1 MAEADL
7 VNAPRVLVKACGIV
21 KRYGARLAVDAVDL
35 EVHAGEIYGL
45 IGPDGAGKSSL
56 LKAIAGVLSY
66 DQGSLRVFDTQ
77 LDSERAAERV
87 KDQIGLMPQ
96 RLGQNLYGDLSVEE
110 NIDYFAGLRG
120 IGGAELKARKDN
132 LLRSTRLENFRDRAM
147 KNLSGGMKQK
157 LGLVCTLIHE
167 PRLLIL
173 DEPTTGIDPVSRRE
187 FWTFLNRLLKQKE
200 ITALVST
207 AYMNEASQFHRLSL
221 IHDGKIIASGKPEQ
235 IRRMAPGCIV
245 RTVAE
250 NQVEALDRLAAE
262 FGQVEAF
269 GASVRVFVADNDQQQ
284 AQAKVEAALNDIRHD
299 ACEAIEPE
307 LEDVFVALLRSTCE
321 RTCAQPENPAA
332 REDAATD
339 QANGFAGDGIA
350 IEADNLTRWF
360 GKFRAVE
367 QVSFQIPKG
376 QIFGLLGA
384 NGAGKSTVIKML
396 IGILA
401 PNQGRGRVAG
411 VDMRSAGRLIRERI
425 GYMSQAFS
433 LYLDLTVAENIRLY
447 AGIYG
452 LRPDQ
457 TRARID
463 STLEIAG
470 LRTFSGELCA
480 SLPIGLRQRLALG
493 CALIHRP
500 RVLFLDEPTSGVDP
514 LGRRAFWEALF
525 HLSRVENVTILVT
538 THYMA
543 EAERCDHVA
552 LMHAGRIVAAASQD
566 RLKADVESEIGQPFE
581 LQTDQPLPVL
591 DVLHAIGFPSSTL
604 FGPNIHL
611 FAPAPEQD
619 LQRIRA
625 ALGARGLNL
634 KQAARRRL
642 SMEDAF
648 VHIVTKLEGGAEVRK
663 PERQS

>member
-7 VNAPRVLVKACGIV
+7 VDAPRVLVKACGIV

-66 DQGSLRVFDTQ
+66 EQGSLLVFDTQ
-77 LDSERAAERV
+77 LDSERAGERV
-87 KDQIGLMPQ
+87 KDRIGLMPQ
-96 RLGQNLYGDLSVEE
+96 RLGQNLYGDLTVEE

-120 IGGAELKARKDN
+120 IAGAELATRKDN

-187 FWTFLNRLLKQKE
+187 FWTFLNRLLKEKE
-200 ITALVST
+200 ITAIVST

-221 IHDGKIIASGKPEQ
+221 MHDGRIIASGKPEQ
-235 IRRMAPGCIV
+235 IRQMAPGCIV
-245 RTVAE
+245 RTVAAD
-250 NQVEALDRLAAE
+250 QAAALAHLSAE

-269 GASVRVFVADNDQQQ
+269 GPSVRVFVPNGDHLQ
-284 AQAKVEAALNDIRHD
+284 AQAEVEAALGAIAHD
-299 ACEAIEPE
+299 ACDAVEPE
-307 LEDVFVALLRSTCE
+307 LEDVFVALLRQHG
-321 RTCAQPENPAA
+321 RAQPENPAA
-332 REDAATD
+332 RANFAPD
-339 QANGFAGDGIA
+339 QADGFGSHELA
-350 IEADNLTRWF
+350 IEADNLTRLF
-360 GKFRAVE
+360 GKFKAVD

-376 QIFGLLGA
+376 EIFGLLGA

-396 IGILA
+396 IGILS

-411 VDMRSAGRLIRERI
+411 ADMRSAGRLIRERI

-452 LRPDQ
+452 LRSDQ

-463 STLEIAG
+463 ATLDIAG
-470 LRTFSGELCA
+470 LRPFAGELCG

-500 RVLFLDEPTSGVDP
+500 QVLFLDEPTSGVDP
-514 LGRRAFWEALF
+514 LGRRAFWAALF

-552 LMHAGRIVAAASQD
+552 LMHAGRVVADASPD
-566 RLKADVESEIGQPFE
+566 RLKAEVENELGKLFE
-581 LQTDQPLPVL
+581 LQADQPLPVL
-591 DVLHAIGFPSSTL
+591 DVLHAIGFPNATL

-611 FAPAPEQD
+611 FAAAPEQD
-619 LQRIRA
+619 LQRIHA
-625 ALGARGLNL
+625 ALGARGLTL
-634 KQAARRRL
+634 KQVVPRRL

-648 VHIVTKLEGGAEVRK
+648 VHTITKLERAGAGTRT